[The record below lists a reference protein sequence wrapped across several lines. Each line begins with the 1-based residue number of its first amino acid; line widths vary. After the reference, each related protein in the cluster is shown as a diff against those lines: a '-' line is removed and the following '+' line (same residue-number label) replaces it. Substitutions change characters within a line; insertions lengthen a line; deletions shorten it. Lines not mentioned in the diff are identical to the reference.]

1 MAWSPAKNVLLMA
14 NLDNNDEGQVTLWNM
29 PVAGQSTSPSQF
41 ASHSFNNGGASIL
54 PVWSP
59 NGTKIALANGGFD
72 FGSETLFYTSN
83 LSAPVPGIPDN
94 SIHINNNFSGLEW
107 LSNTALATLERG
119 VTFTSLM
126 LKIWNIQH
134 SQSSP
139 VVVTINQEPKLDFLT
154 TPHNLLAVSSN
165 GSAIAVGTATGIQVG
180 QVKTTGKQAA
190 WQALSPLLSLQNNA
204 AATIGWSADGRFVAA
219 LSDTSASAGYLG
231 IWDAT
236 QNYALAR
243 PALDLSVLA
252 SGPSCFAWGPASQK
266 HLLAISG
273 MDGQVA
279 LWNVGGNATPQRT
292 LPGGIAGTVTALAW
306 SADGQWLAASYN
318 DAASS
323 IVIWKV

>member
-1 MAWSPAKNVLLMA
+1 MA

-41 ASHSFNNGGASIL
+41 ASHSFNNGGVSIL
-54 PVWSP
+54 PAWSP
-59 NGTKIALANGGFD
+59 DGTKIALANGGLD
-72 FGSETLFYTSN
+72 LGSETLFYTSN

-107 LSNTALATLERG
+107 LSNTALATLEQG
-119 VTFTSLM
+119 TSFTSLV

-134 SQSSP
+134 PQSSP
-139 VVVTINQEPKLDFLT
+139 VVVTINQEPTLDLL

-180 QVKTTGKQAA
+180 QVRKQTV
-190 WQALSPLLSLQNNA
+190 WQALSPLLSLQNNVA
-204 AATIGWSADGRFVAA
+204 AIIGWSADGRFVAA
-219 LSDTSASAGYLG
+219 LNDTSVSAGYLG
-231 IWDAT
+231 VWDAT
-236 QNYALAR
+236 QNYALAQ
-243 PALDLSVLA
+243 PSLELSVLA
-252 SGPSCFAWGPASQK
+252 SGPSCFAWGPAPQK

-273 MDGQVA
+273 MNGQVA
-279 LWNVGGNATPQRT
+279 LWNVGGNAAPQRT
-292 LPGGIAGTVTALAW
+292 FPGSIAGTVTALAW